1 MDNRSIFYIDTLYIG
16 EHTFED
22 IDKVQIETTAWNN
35 KVWTNSNEEIPSY
48 KGKLKII
55 STQ

>member
-1 MDNRSIFYIDTLYIG
+1 MDNRSIFHIDTLYIG

-22 IDKVQIETTAWNN
+22 IDKVQIETTKWNN
-35 KVWTNSNEEIPSY
+35 KVWTDSNEEIPPY
-48 KGKLKII
+48 KGKLHMI